1 MTDVSRI
8 PAAIDGLVALCTTA
22 TAPAEPLHGVHVYD
36 GPPVTDLSDPLMLFL
51 GDTPDTLESVTGT
64 QTFAELGGASRDETF
79 SISCTAVAR
88 SGDTDMKARRDAAH
102 AIMAAVERLLRPGE
116 PGADITLGGAVLWA
130 QVGGDIVL
138 SQLQYAKGS
147 LARLRFAVTCRAR
160 LT

>member
-22 TAPAEPLHGVHVYD
+22 AAPAEPLHGVHVYD

-64 QTFAELGGASRDETF
+64 QTFAELGGGHRDETF
-79 SISCTAVAR
+79 AISCTAVAR
-88 SGDTDMKARRDAAH
+88 AGDTDMKARRDSAH

-130 QVGGDIVL
+130 QVSGDIAL
-138 SQLQYAKGS
+138 SKGS
-147 LARLRFAVTCRAR
+147 LAKLTFAVTCRAR